1 MAMTPRKLQSQT
13 GSCAKIALAI
23 LGESLTSSK
32 PADRLLAATMRANH
46 QLGSRDRR
54 FISETVFSVL
64 RWWGWLKPLAP
75 QNYASPHGWDRIF
88 LAAWLLE
95 GDELPEASWL
105 WLPKS
110 GLTEKQIPLILEQ
123 PDAAARFRKLQIYW
137 EQRSEFSWETL
148 IPAWCLPEIKAPQG
162 LPALISQLQTR
173 PPVWLR
179 PQTEDPDKLI
189 AELTTAGVQVEKF
202 SKSFPALKLGSS
214 RINLRTLPAFTAGR
228 FEIQDISSQVIGAVC
243 AARPGERWWDAC
255 AGAGGK
261 SLQLGWQMQS
271 KGSILATDIRAYK
284 LEELAE
290 RARRAHLSNI
300 RGKEWNDSL
309 PPPSKTPFDGVLVDA
324 PCSCSGT
331 WRRNPDARWSTKPE
345 ELAELTELQ
354 GRILDAAAKGV
365 APGGRLIY
373 ATCSMFTRENSGV
386 VEAFRQRHPEFR
398 LDPFENPLNG
408 QRTDGT
414 LQIWPGPVDGDAMYV
429 ARFCRCAIS

>member
-1 MAMTPRKLQSQT
+1 MAPNKLQSQT

-23 LGESLTSSK
+23 LGEALTSSK
-32 PADRLLAATMRANH
+32 PADRLLGNIMRANH

-75 QNYASPHGWDRIF
+75 TTYASPHGWERVF

-95 GDELPEASWL
+95 GEKLPEASWL

-110 GLTEKQIPLILEQ
+110 GLTERQIPLILEQ
-123 PDAAARFRKLQIYW
+123 PDAVARFRKLQIYW
-137 EQRSEFSWETL
+137 EQRFEFSWETL
-148 IPAWCLPEIKAPQG
+148 IPAWSLGEIKAPPHG
-162 LPALISQLQTR
+162 MPALISQLQAR

-179 PQTEDPDKLI
+179 PQTNDLDKLI
-189 AELTTAGVQVEKF
+189 GELVCAGVQVEKF
-202 SKSFPALKLGSS
+202 SKDFPALKLTSP
-214 RINLRTLPAFTAGR
+214 RVNLRTLPAFAAGN

-243 AARPGERWWDAC
+243 AAKPGERWWDAC

-271 KGSILATDIRAYK
+271 RGTIIATDLRAHK

-290 RARRAHLSNI
+290 RARRARLSNI
-300 RGKEWNDSL
+300 RGKEWNDTL

-331 WRRNPDARWSTKPE
+331 WRRNPDARWSTQRE
-345 ELAELTELQ
+345 ELAELTQLQ
-354 GRILDAAAKGV
+354 GRILDAAVPGV
-365 APGGRLIY
+365 APGGRLVY
-373 ATCSMFTRENSGV
+373 ATCSMFTRENGGV
-386 VEAFRQRHPEFR
+386 VEAFLKRHSDFR
-398 LDPFENPLNG
+398 LEPFENPLTG
-408 QRTDGT
+408 QRTPGT
-414 LQIWPGPVDGDAMYV
+414 LQIWPGQVDGDAMYV
-429 ARFCRCAIS
+429 ARFHRDKAL

>member
-13 GSCAKIALAI
+13 GSCARIALAI

-75 QNYASPHGWDRIF
+75 QSYTSPHGWERIF
-88 LAAWLLE
+88 LASWLLE
-95 GDELPEASWL
+95 GTELPEAAWL

-123 PDAAARFRKLQIYW
+123 SDAAARFRKLQIYW
-137 EQRSEFSWETL
+137 EQRTEFGWETL
-148 IPAWCLPEIKAPQG
+148 IPAWSLSEIKAPHG

-179 PQTEDPDKLI
+179 PQTEDIDKLVT
-189 AELTTAGVQVEKF
+189 ELTTAGILVERF
-202 SKSFPALKLGSS
+202 SKSFPALKLSS
-214 RINLRTLPAFTAGR
+214 PRINLRTLPAFEAGR

-271 KGSILATDIRAYK
+271 RGSIIATDIRAHK

-290 RARRAHLSNI
+290 RARRARLSNI
-300 RGKEWNDSL
+300 RGKEWNDSQ

-345 ELAELTELQ
+345 ELVELAGLQ
-354 GRILDAAAKGV
+354 SRILDAAAPGV

-373 ATCSMFTRENSGV
+373 ATCSMFTRENLGV
-386 VEAFRQRHPEFR
+386 VEAFLQRHPEFQ
-398 LDPFENPLNG
+398 LDPFENPLTG
-408 QRTDGT
+408 QRTNGT
-414 LQIWPGPVDGDAMYV
+414 LQIWPGQVDGDAMYV
-429 ARFCRCAIS
+429 ARFRRG